1 MAIPI
6 KKCLKCD
13 VWILF
18 GFDSPSVRHFVQ
30 ALTFLSKGGSLME
43 TIRWMSLIIVLGL
56 LGLTFLGLAIK
67 IVRQYERG
75 VVLRFGRL
83 IKTRQPGF
91 NLIIPVVDRM
101 IKVDLRVV
109 TMVVEPQVVITKDNV
124 TIKVD
129 AVVYFMVMDPVKSV
143 IHVAD
148 YTKATS
154 QIALTTLRSVLGQSD
169 LDELLFE
176 RDKINKRLREI
187 IDQHT
192 EPWGVMVSVVEVKDV
207 QLPDPMQRAM
217 AKQAEAE
224 REKRAKVIHAQG
236 EYQAAETLRQ
246 AAQIISI
253 EPAALQLRYLQTL
266 TEIAGEKNS
275 TIIPISLDIANGISA
290 LGKKVGVPGT

>member
-1 MAIPI
+1 
-6 KKCLKCD
+6 
-13 VWILF
+13 
-18 GFDSPSVRHFVQ
+18 
-30 ALTFLSKGGSLME
+30 ME
-43 TIRWMSLIIVLGL
+43 TVRWMSLMIIAGL
-56 LGLTFLGLAIK
+56 VGITLLSLAIK

-83 IKTRQPGF
+83 IKTREPGF
-91 NLIIPVVDRM
+91 NMIIPIIDRM
-101 IKVDLRVV
+101 IKVELRVV

-129 AVVYFMVMDPVKSV
+129 AVVYFMVKDPVKA
-143 IHVAD
+143 ILQVAD
-148 YTKATS
+148 YIKATT
-154 QIALTTLRSVLGQSD
+154 QIALTTHRSVLGQSD

-176 RDKINKRLREI
+176 RTKINKRLSEI

-217 AKQAEAE
+217 ARQAEAE

-236 EYQAAETLRQ
+236 EFQAAETLRQ
-246 AAQIISI
+246 AARIISI

-275 TIIPISLDIANGISA
+275 TIIPITLEIANTLQGI
-290 LGKKVGVPGT
+290 GKKVGVPDMLTNE

>member
-1 MAIPI
+1 
-6 KKCLKCD
+6 
-13 VWILF
+13 
-18 GFDSPSVRHFVQ
+18 
-30 ALTFLSKGGSLME
+30 ME
-43 TIRWMSLIIVLGL
+43 TIRWMSLIIIAGL
-56 LGLTFLGLAIK
+56 AGITLLSLAIK

-83 IKTRQPGF
+83 IKTREPGF
-91 NLIIPVVDRM
+91 NLIIPIVDRM
-101 IKVDLRVV
+101 IKVELRVV

-129 AVVYFMVMDPVKSV
+129 AVVYFMVKDPVKA
-143 IHVAD
+143 ILQVAD
-148 YTKATS
+148 YIKATT
-154 QIALTTLRSVLGQSD
+154 QIALTSLRSVLGQSD

-176 RDKINKRLREI
+176 RDKINKRLGEI
-187 IDQHT
+187 IDHHT

-236 EYQAAETLRQ
+236 EFQAAETLRQ
-246 AAQIISI
+246 AARIISI

-275 TIIPISLDIANGISA
+275 TIIPITLDIANTLQAI
-290 LGKKVGVPGT
+290 GKKGGVPDMLTNE

>member
-1 MAIPI
+1 
-6 KKCLKCD
+6 
-13 VWILF
+13 
-18 GFDSPSVRHFVQ
+18 
-30 ALTFLSKGGSLME
+30 ME
-43 TIRWMSLIIVLGL
+43 TIRWMSLIIILGL
-56 LGLTFLGLAIK
+56 FSITFLSLAIK

-83 IKTRQPGF
+83 IKTREPGF
-91 NLIIPVVDRM
+91 NMIIPIVDRM
-101 IKVDLRVV
+101 IKVELRVV

-124 TIKVD
+124 TLKVD
-129 AVVYFMVMDPVKSV
+129 AVVYFMVMDPVKA
-143 IHVAD
+143 IIQVAD
-148 YTKATS
+148 YIKATS
-154 QIALTTLRSVLGQSD
+154 QIALTSLRSVLGQSD

-217 AKQAEAE
+217 ARQAEAE

-246 AAQIISI
+246 AAHIISI

-275 TIIPISLDIANGISA
+275 TIIPITLDIANTLQAI
-290 LGKKVGVPGT
+290 GKKAGIPGMITNE

>member
-1 MAIPI
+1 
-6 KKCLKCD
+6 
-13 VWILF
+13 
-18 GFDSPSVRHFVQ
+18 
-30 ALTFLSKGGSLME
+30 ME
-43 TIRWMSLIIVLGL
+43 TIRWMSLIIIAGL
-56 LGLTFLGLAIK
+56 VGITLLSLAIK

-75 VVLRFGRL
+75 VILRFGRL
-83 IKTRQPGF
+83 IKTREPGF
-91 NLIIPVVDRM
+91 NLIIPIVDRM
-101 IKVDLRVV
+101 IKVELRVV

-129 AVVYFMVMDPVKSV
+129 AVVYFMVKDPVKA
-143 IHVAD
+143 ILQVAD
-148 YTKATS
+148 YIKATT

-176 RDKINKRLREI
+176 RDKINKRLSEI
-187 IDQHT
+187 IDHHT

-217 AKQAEAE
+217 ARQAEAE

-236 EYQAAETLRQ
+236 EFQAAETLRQ
-246 AAQIISI
+246 AARIISI

-275 TIIPISLDIANGISA
+275 TIIPITLDIANTLQAI
-290 LGKKVGVPGT
+290 GKKGGVPDMLTNE

>member
-1 MAIPI
+1 
-6 KKCLKCD
+6 
-13 VWILF
+13 
-18 GFDSPSVRHFVQ
+18 
-30 ALTFLSKGGSLME
+30 ME
-43 TIRWMSLIIVLGL
+43 TIRWVSFIIILGL
-56 LGLTFLGLAIK
+56 FGITFLGLSIK

-83 IKTRQPGF
+83 IRTREPGF
-91 NLIIPVVDRM
+91 NMIIPIVDRM

-129 AVVYFMVMDPVKSV
+129 AVVYFMVVDPVKAV
-143 IHVAD
+143 IQVAD
-148 YTKATS
+148 YIKATS

-217 AKQAEAE
+217 ARQAEAE
-224 REKRAKVIHAQG
+224 REK
-236 EYQAAETLRQ
+236 T
-246 AAQIISI
+246 
-253 EPAALQLRYLQTL
+253 
-266 TEIAGEKNS
+266 
-275 TIIPISLDIANGISA
+275 
-290 LGKKVGVPGT
+290 GKGDPRPGRVPGRGDAPAGSQDHLDRTRCPSVAVSSDPYGNRR

>member
-1 MAIPI
+1 MEAIRSI
-6 KKCLKCD
+6 
-13 VWILF
+13 
-18 GFDSPSVRHFVQ
+18 
-30 ALTFLSKGGSLME
+30 SLM
-43 TIRWMSLIIVLGL
+43 IILGL
-56 LGLTFLGLAIK
+56 AALTFLGLSIK

-83 IKTRQPGF
+83 IKTREPGF
-91 NLIIPVVDRM
+91 NMIIPIVDRM
-101 IKVDLRVV
+101 VKVELRVV

-129 AVVYFMVMDPVKSV
+129 AVVYFMVKDPVKAV
-143 IHVAD
+143 IQVVD
-148 YTKATS
+148 YIKATS

-176 RDKINKRLREI
+176 RDKINKRLGEI

-236 EYQAAETLRQ
+236 EYLAADTLRQ
-246 AAQIISI
+246 AAGIISM

-275 TIIPISLDIANGISA
+275 TIIPISLDIANTIQAIGRKAGI
-290 LGKKVGVPGT
+290 PGGNGE

>member
-1 MAIPI
+1 
-6 KKCLKCD
+6 
-13 VWILF
+13 
-18 GFDSPSVRHFVQ
+18 
-30 ALTFLSKGGSLME
+30 ME
-43 TIRWMSLIIVLGL
+43 TIRWISLYIILGL
-56 LGLTFLGLAIK
+56 FSLTFLGLAIK

-83 IKTRQPGF
+83 IKTRSPGF
-91 NLIIPVVDRM
+91 NLIIPIVDRM
-101 IKVDLRVV
+101 IKVELRVV

-129 AVVYFMVMDPVKSV
+129 AVVYFMVVDPVKAALQV
-143 IHVAD
+143 VD
-148 YTKATS
+148 YIKATT

-176 RDKINKRLREI
+176 RDKINKRLGEI
-187 IDQHT
+187 IAQHT
-192 EPWGVMVSVVEVKDV
+192 EPWGVTVSVVEVKDV
-207 QLPDPMQRAM
+207 QLPDPMQRSM

-246 AAQIISI
+246 AAKILST
-253 EPAALQLRYLQTL
+253 EPAAIQLRYLQTL

-275 TIIPISLDIANGISA
+275 TIIPIPIEISNSIHAIGKIGI
-290 LGKKVGVPGT
+290 PGLIKNE

>member
-1 MAIPI
+1 
-6 KKCLKCD
+6 
-13 VWILF
+13 
-18 GFDSPSVRHFVQ
+18 
-30 ALTFLSKGGSLME
+30 ME
-43 TIRWMSLIIVLGL
+43 TIRLLSLVVILGL
-56 LGLTFLGLAIK
+56 IGFTLAGLAIK
-67 IVRQYERG
+67 IVKQYERG

-83 IKTRQPGF
+83 IKTRDPGF
-91 NLIIPVVDRM
+91 NLIIPIIDRM
-101 IKVDLRVV
+101 IKVELRVV

-129 AVVYFMVMDPVKSV
+129 AVVYFMVKDPVKA
-143 IHVAD
+143 ILQVAD
-148 YTKATS
+148 YMKATT

-176 RDKINKRLREI
+176 RNKINKRLSEI

-217 AKQAEAE
+217 ARQAEAE

-236 EYQAAETLRQ
+236 EFQAAETLRQ
-246 AAQIISI
+246 AARIISI

-275 TIIPISLDIANGISA
+275 TIIPITLDIANTLQNIS
-290 LGKKVGVPGT
+290 KKAGVPGLLTNE

>member
-1 MAIPI
+1 MEMIRMA
-6 KKCLKCD
+6 
-13 VWILF
+13 
-18 GFDSPSVRHFVQ
+18 
-30 ALTFLSKGGSLME
+30 
-43 TIRWMSLIIVLGL
+43 SLIIILGL
-56 LGLTFLGLAIK
+56 AGITLLGLAIK

-83 IKTRQPGF
+83 IRTREPGF
-91 NLIIPVVDRM
+91 NLIIPIVDRM
-101 IKVDLRVV
+101 IKVELRVV

-129 AVVYFMVMDPVKSV
+129 AVVYFMVVDPVKAV
-143 IHVAD
+143 IQVAD
-148 YTKATS
+148 YIKATS
-154 QIALTTLRSVLGQSD
+154 QIALTSLRSVLGQSD

-207 QLPDPMQRAM
+207 QLPDTMQRAM

-246 AAQIISI
+246 AAHIISI

-275 TIIPISLDIANGISA
+275 TIIPIPLEIANTIHA
-290 LGKKVGVPGT
+290 ITQRTGVPGLVKGE